1 MTVESTPRHGGG
13 VKVLHIE
20 DDRSVARSVA
30 RLLRLQGYEVM
41 SAVSGDHAIQLIEDG
56 LIPHLIL
63 TDYHLPSGLA
73 GDQVI
78 TEIET
83 RLGFKPPTLMLAS
96 VRGPCVEKMKPV
108 ADRIFAKPADMDV
121 VLQEMARLLG
131 TRVRGKSRPLES
143 RRPVGRASEGPG
155 ARKESE

>member
-1 MTVESTPRHGGG
+1 MTVEPTPRHGDAI
-13 VKVLHIE
+13 KVLHIE
-20 DDRSVARSVA
+20 DDPSVARSVA
-30 RLLRLQGYEVM
+30 RLLRLHGYEVM
-41 SAVSGDHAIQLIEDG
+41 SAASGDRAIQLVEEG
-56 LIPHLIL
+56 LIPDLIL

-83 RLGFKPPTLMLAS
+83 RLGFKPPTLMLAGI
-96 VRGPCVEKMKPV
+96 RGACIEKMNSV

-131 TRVRGKSRPLES
+131 TRV
-143 RRPVGRASEGPG
+143 
-155 ARKESE
+155 

>member
-1 MTVESTPRHGGG
+1 MTVEPTPRHGGAI
-13 VKVLHIE
+13 KVLHIE
-20 DDRSVARSVA
+20 DDPSVARSVA
-30 RLLRLQGYEVM
+30 RLLRLHGYEVM
-41 SAVSGDHAIQLIEDG
+41 SAASGDRAIQLVEDG
-56 LIPHLIL
+56 LIPDLIL

-96 VRGPCVEKMKPV
+96 VRGPCVEKMKSV

-131 TRVRGKSRPLES
+131 TREKSETSPS
-143 RRPVGRASEGPG
+143 A
-155 ARKESE
+155 